1 MSRYRYEELS
11 PSQFENLVVDICR
24 SLIGKGV
31 RGFATG
37 PDGGRD
43 ARFDGTA
50 DDYPSCRDP
59 WVGTTIIQAKHT
71 ERVDASYSDTDFIGS
86 GGVLDKELPR
96 IKSLVDNGGLDH
108 YMLFSN
114 RRLGANTDDAI
125 LRRISSEC
133 GLAICDVHIS
143 GVEEIDDLLRKYPD
157 IAQRHNLDLLAAPL
171 RITRDDLSEVIEA
184 ISKKIGTT
192 GMVSG
197 DEPVKRTSLERKNE
211 LNDVSDEE
219 IWSVRKQL
227 KKDLVKAVVDRISD
241 PIASSHY
248 SPRQAITIKRNLRD
262 DVLTIGFARRFA
274 TYKRATLLFSDLDRL
289 DAIVNNPDRP
299 VQFLFAGKAHPADR
313 AGQDLIRQIVEI
325 SKQDRF
331 LGKIIF
337 VPGYDINLAKRLVQ
351 GVDVWLN
358 NPTRPQE
365 ASGTSGE
372 KAAMN
377 GVMHFSVL
385 DGWWVEGYRPG
396 AGWALPQE
404 RTYDDQFYQNELDSA
419 TIYNIIEN
427 DIVPAYYK
435 SRGNG
440 LSKEWVGYIKNT
452 IAHVASNF
460 TTNRMLTDY
469 VNQYYDPQFAR
480 SSMIQADDY
489 ALARRLAAWKQQMR
503 ENWDN
508 IKVVSYTQPAASYSL
523 EPGRNLTSEV
533 VLDLGQIKPED
544 IGVEM
549 LFTTYDAKGKLHIRE
564 ICEFQLDEFNEGIAK
579 YSASIFPERTGMYQV
594 ATRVYPKN
602 ALLPHKQDLPLVK
615 WL

>member
-96 IKSLVDNGGLDH
+96 IKSLVDNGGLNH

-219 IWSVRKQL
+219 IAPLSKRYL
-227 KKDLVKAVVDRISD
+227 KDTRDIERFLSNPMNQELLDKYNEAVDELNIMLPRLVKQHGGFMGAWYAV
-241 PIASSHY
+241 
-248 SPRQAITIKRNLRD
+248 
-262 DVLTIGFARRFA
+262 
-274 TYKRATLLFSDLDRL
+274 
-289 DAIVNNPDRP
+289 
-299 VQFLFAGKAHPADR
+299 
-313 AGQDLIRQIVEI
+313 
-325 SKQDRF
+325 
-331 LGKIIF
+331 
-337 VPGYDINLAKRLVQ
+337 YDILVNHEVVLRRNPRLV
-351 GVDVWLN
+351 W
-358 NPTRPQE
+358 
-365 ASGTSGE
+365 A
-372 KAAMN
+372 
-377 GVMHFSVL
+377 VL
-385 DGWWVEGYRPG
+385 FFMYWNCDFG
-396 AGWALPQE
+396 
-404 RTYDDQFYQNELDSA
+404 
-419 TIYNIIEN
+419 
-427 DIVPAYYK
+427 
-435 SRGNG
+435 
-440 LSKEWVGYIKNT
+440 
-452 IAHVASNF
+452 
-460 TTNRMLTDY
+460 
-469 VNQYYDPQFAR
+469 R
-480 SSMIQADDY
+480 SEDDDY
-489 ALARRLAAWKQQMR
+489 AK
-503 ENWDN
+503 
-508 IKVVSYTQPAASYSL
+508 
-523 EPGRNLTSEV
+523 
-533 VLDLGQIKPED
+533 
-544 IGVEM
+544 
-549 LFTTYDAKGKLHIRE
+549 
-564 ICEFQLDEFNEGIAK
+564 
-579 YSASIFPERTGMYQV
+579 
-594 ATRVYPKN
+594 
-602 ALLPHKQDLPLVK
+602 
-615 WL
+615 